1 MHYSFRNIMGDGK
14 TAIITGVT
22 GQDGSYLAEL
32 LLSKGYQVY
41 GLVRRT
47 SQPTQGRSLINH
59 LLTNE
64 DFHLVN
70 GDLTDQSSIDN
81 AVNEIQPDEFY
92 NLGAQSF
99 VPESWRS
106 PTMTADV
113 TGLGA
118 LRCLE
123 AIKLVKPDC
132 KFYQAGSSE
141 QFGEVREIPQNELTP
156 FYPRS
161 PYGCAKVFAYEITRN
176 YRESYGL
183 YACTGILFNH
193 ESPRRGLE
201 FVTRKV
207 TMTVA
212 RISNGLDEFLSI
224 GNVKA
229 KRDWGFA
236 GDYVEMQWRMLQ
248 QEEPEDFVVATGET
262 NSVQD
267 MINMAFKR
275 VGFDLTWSGEG
286 VDTIAT
292 DENGIIRVKTNPK
305 FFRPAEVDLLV
316 GDYSL
321 ASEKLGWKPSTSF
334 EELVNMMVDND
345 VKVVKDAL
353 ENGLQPPIPPA

>member
-1 MHYSFRNIMGDGK
+1 MGEVK
-14 TAIITGVT
+14 TAIITGIT

-32 LLSKGYQVY
+32 LLDKGYNVY

-47 SQPTQGRSLINH
+47 SQPTKGRSLINH
-59 LLTNE
+59 LMKNE
-64 DFHLVN
+64 RFHIVN

-81 AVNEIQPDEFY
+81 AVKEIQPDEFY

-106 PTMTADV
+106 PTMTANV

-141 QFGEVREIPQNELTP
+141 QFGDVREIPQNELTP

-161 PYGCAKVFAYEITRN
+161 PYGCAKVFAYDITRN

-183 YACTGILFNH
+183 FACTGILFNH

-212 RISNGLDEFLSI
+212 RICEGLDDCLSI

-248 QEEPEDFVVATGET
+248 QDTPEDFVIATGET

-267 MINMAFKR
+267 MIDLAFSR
-275 VGFDLTWSGEG
+275 VGMQLSWSGEG
-286 VDTIAT
+286 VETIAK
-292 DENGIIRVKTNPK
+292 DQNGIIRVKTNPK
-305 FFRPAEVDLLV
+305 FFRPAEVDLLI
-316 GDYSL
+316 GDYTL
-321 ASEKLGWKPSTSF
+321 AAKKLGWKPSTTF
-334 EELVNMMVDND
+334 EELVYMMVDND

-353 ENGLQPPIPPA
+353 ENGQNPPIPPA

>member
-1 MHYSFRNIMGDGK
+1 MHFDFRNIMGDGK

-59 LLTNE
+59 LLDN
-64 DFHLVN
+64 DNFHLVN

-81 AVNEIQPDEFY
+81 AVKEIQPDEFY

-141 QFGEVREIPQNELTP
+141 QYGEVREIPQNELTP

-212 RISNGLDEFLSI
+212 RISSGLDEFLSI

-248 QEEPEDFVVATGET
+248 QEDPEDFVVATGET
-262 NSVQD
+262 HSVQD
-267 MINMAFKR
+267 MIDLAFKR

-292 DENGIIRVKTNPK
+292 DQNGVVRVKTNPK
-305 FFRPAEVDLLV
+305 FFRPAEVDLLI
-316 GDYSL
+316 GDYTL
-321 ASEKLGWKPSTSF
+321 ASQKLGWKPSTTF
-334 EELVNMMVDND
+334 EELVNMMVDSD